1 LPRDSPAELTSLGLV
16 FYYPFGGA
24 KKNGHMSDFVL
35 TRTGSVID
43 FRPMEKGS
51 WALAF
56 SKGSWSPWAGMP
68 GDLLGSR
75 PLSEKEAI
83 ELTSPGLWLAESIEA
98 TFDLLVEFIHDSKIM
113 VSMLDCYKYYF
124 KMYGEKRD
132 IKPRKIE
139 QDDIDRLFFEILCFA
154 TFHIVVR
161 GAPGCIKGK
170 LPAESRLSGNGN
182 IRLFNQRLLERLE
195 KFLAAHEITAVKELV
210 IAKTKPAVKYGTG
223 ESLNAAKR
231 MASYLKAG
239 SIEEELRIFS
249 HYAGS
254 AMDPRSLQITEIIG
268 LSHTGMILD
277 IISRTLEAVFE
288 K

>member
-1 LPRDSPAELTSLGLV
+1 LTSLGLV
-16 FYYPFGGA
+16 SYYPLGGA
-24 KKNGHMSDFVL
+24 EKNGHVSDFVL
-35 TRTGSVID
+35 TRTGSVVD

-56 SKGSWSPWAGMP
+56 SKGSWIPWAGMP

-83 ELTSPGLWLAESIEA
+83 ELTSPGIWLAESIEA

-124 KMYGEKRD
+124 RIYGEKGN

-139 QDDIDRLFFEILCFA
+139 QSDIDRLFFEILCFA

-161 GAPGCIKGK
+161 GVPGYINRKF
-170 LPAESRLSGNGN
+170 PAEGQLSGNGN
-182 IRLFNQRLLERLE
+182 VRLFNQRLLERLE
-195 KFLAAHEITAVKELV
+195 KFLEAHKITAVKELV
-210 IAKTKPAVKYGTG
+210 IAKTMPAIKYGTG

-231 MASYLKAG
+231 MASYLNAG
-239 SIEEELRIFS
+239 SIEGELRIFS

-268 LSHTGMILD
+268 LSHTGMIWD
-277 IISRTLEAVFE
+277 IISRTLKAVFE